1 MRLGAL
7 LFASICLV
15 EGVCRAAPFP
25 SLDLREFH
33 PPVDPGGFLYLEP
46 ARTPGPWKWNFGAY
60 ASYALSPVVLRAP
73 GGDSVAKV
81 ISHQASIDYYA
92 NVGLGDRWAFG
103 LALPTIV
110 YQTGDDVRG
119 LLPGSTELRH
129 ETIGA
134 LAVDLKNTLISPSE
148 LGGFGLAGLWTLYIP
163 TDPTSYASDR
173 SWRGEVRALG
183 ELDLL
188 AIAVRATAGLR
199 VRGEEQTF
207 LRDGTD
213 HARFGHDIPWGVG
226 VTVRP
231 QALGLDRG
239 GHFRW
244 TAEVHGAIAAPP
256 NFALAAAS
264 PVLVGLSA
272 RYTTGDFSGLLGVE
286 LPANGAVGNPV
297 VRPVLGLGWVP
308 RFEDADDDGI
318 EDDADQCPELAE
330 DKDGVDDQDG
340 CPDIDDGD
348 DDGVSDDQDRCPKEP
363 EDVDDFEDEDGC
375 PDPDN
380 DKDGI
385 LDAVDKCPG
394 EAGPK
399 TGDRP
404 GCPDPD
410 RDHDGVANEKDKCP
424 DQPEDADG
432 FQDDDGCP
440 DPDNDKDGVL
450 DAADACPLEAGEPN
464 PASPDSNGCPRLDH
478 DGDTY
483 DDAAD
488 QCPSE
493 PEAFNGVKDADGCPE
508 EKPGAPLVVIEE
520 VKGQKR
526 VRFRIAPRI
535 VNDDVDP
542 LTLPSLR
549 ALGQILNAHPDWIVA
564 VGARANGHTAEA
576 EQTALNHAFAVALTL
591 RWLTHRDG
599 AAETVGWGAVKDQ
612 PGAAASG
619 LGVLLLA
626 PREGAAK
633 PPGPADAATKGPDG
647 ANPSSAPPPETPAPG
662 QNAPH
667 APEPRHVKRPVT
679 GTPPATAP
687 SAPGGK

>member
-7 LFASICLV
+7 LLASS
-15 EGVCRAAPFP
+15 VCVLPAVASAVTPFP

-33 PPVDPGGFLYLEP
+33 PPVDPGGSLYLEP

-73 GGDSVAKV
+73 NGDSIAKV
-81 ISHQASIDYYA
+81 VSHQASIDYYG
-92 NVGLGDRWAFG
+92 NVGLGPNWAVG

-110 YQTGDDVRG
+110 YQTGDDVRT
-119 LLPGSTELRH
+119 LLPGSDGMHH
-129 ETIGA
+129 EAVGA
-134 LAVDLKNTLISPSE
+134 LAVQLKSTVVSPSD
-148 LGGFGLAGLWTLYIP
+148 LGGFGLSGLWTLWIP
-163 TDPTSYASDR
+163 TDSRSYASDH
-173 SWRGEVRALG
+173 SWRGEIRALA

-207 LRDGTD
+207 LPGGGDAT
-213 HARFGHDIPWGVG
+213 RFGNDIPWGAAI
-226 VTVRP
+226 TLRP
-231 QALGLDRG
+231 QTLGLDSG

-244 TAEVHGAIAAPP
+244 TAEVHGAISAPP
-256 NFALAAAS
+256 NFATAAAS

-286 LPANGAVGNPV
+286 LPASNAVGVPV

-318 EDDADQCPELAE
+318 ADDADQCPELAE

-340 CPDIDDGD
+340 CPDIDDKD
-348 DDGVSDDQDRCPKEP
+348 DDGISDDVDRCPKDP
-363 EDVDDFEDEDGC
+363 EDVDDFEDDDGC

-380 DKDGI
+380 DKDGV
-385 LDAVDKCPG
+385 LDAADKCPG
-394 EAGPK
+394 QPGPS
-399 TGDRP
+399 TGERP

-410 RDHDGVANEKDKCP
+410 RDHDRILNEKDKCP

-440 DPDNDKDGVL
+440 DPDNDGDGVL
-450 DAADACPLEAGEPN
+450 DAADACPLQAGEANAADPE
-464 PASPDSNGCPRLDH
+464 SNGCPKLDH

-483 DDAAD
+483 DDVAD
-488 QCPSE
+488 QCPTE

-508 EKPGAPLVVIEE
+508 EKPGAPLVVVEE
-520 VKGQKR
+520 VKGQKI
-526 VRFRIAPRI
+526 VRFRIPPRI
-535 VNDDVDP
+535 VKDDIDP
-542 LTLPSLR
+542 ETLPSLR

-564 VGARANGHTAEA
+564 VGARANGRTAEA
-576 EQTALNHAFAVALTL
+576 EQTALNHAFAIALTL

-599 AAETVGWGAVKDQ
+599 AAETVGWGAVRDL

-619 LGVLLLA
+619 LGVLLLS
-626 PREGAAK
+626 PREGAPKAA
-633 PPGPADAATKGPDG
+633 PAA
-647 ANPSSAPPPETPAPG
+647 PAPAAPESHE
-662 QNAPH
+662 APH
-667 APEPRHVKRPVT
+667 APEPRHVVRP
-679 GTPPATAP
+679 P
-687 SAPGGK
+687 SPGVK